1 MPACKC
7 MCVPR
12 MPVECQEQPFVQHDS
27 NATVTMRLFSVSILY
42 LLNPGVALYS
52 ELLVC
57 NSSHDDGKYYMSI
70 LENCGLPK
78 PQTLNCLCGGNNMK
92 CKLNII
98 SQSLQKVLD
107 ILDLQCCNH
116 CRRLLSDFSSKFQ
129 SCVTIIHYRKC
140 SKLCINN

>member
-1 MPACKC
+1 

-78 PQTLNCLCGGNNMK
+78 PQTLNFEDFFFTNGTTINVVISVTDSVCLAHADR
-92 CKLNII
+92 KLPVWW
-98 SQSLQKVLD
+98 Q
-107 ILDLQCCNH
+107 
-116 CRRLLSDFSSKFQ
+116 
-129 SCVTIIHYRKC
+129 
-140 SKLCINN
+140 